1 MIAED
6 ESDDDPFGR
15 GASGQE
21 DVSGSDEDDAEV
33 GDGEEEAVVDPD
45 DVDVDMDAMEGE
57 DKDINSDEAFGEG
70 DEERFEG
77 FTFRE
82 SGKKT
87 STVKEPKKVGKKRVK
102 VQEQGESN
110 DEDLE
115 MIGASESE
123 DDEPDDGT
131 GASDSD
137 DEDAMSIDGSN
148 SDSEDTGSDS
158 GSESDLS
165 SQPPKE
171 PDTDRATLRRMMAE
185 EQKTVLATISSAQ
198 KSDIAKGRAVQ
209 HQRRTFD
216 ALLNTRIRL
225 QKALVAMNSLSA
237 LPPSSQETAS
247 PGNLNTTDSE
257 PPSTTSPDPANDT
270 AILAAETAALTLFTT
285 LSSLRH
291 SLHPST
297 SLPTPTPSTSTPT
310 SQLHAHLSTLDAAA
324 LPHHRATLTKWAQ
337 KTHLVSSLPSS
348 NRLSAAPTTQPLT
361 SVLDAQLQPPNLDR
375 LVARTRVPRSCAPVQ
390 AQSAS
395 ASAKPHK
402 SISTSTSAE
411 TEIVNEH
418 IYDDADFYTLL
429 LRDLVDHK
437 MAHPLHPTSPAAA
450 TDGSA
455 GPGAPGIDARGL
467 RREAKVRRAV
477 DPKASKGRK
486 MRYTVQEKLQNFM
499 AREKRGAWGERQVG
513 ELFGGLL
520 GRRGGLGE
528 EDGEEDGEGIGD
540 GEWEEGLRLFGGGGW
555 DQGR

>member
-1 MIAED
+1 M
-6 ESDDDPFGR
+6 
-15 GASGQE
+15 
-21 DVSGSDEDDAEV
+21 SGSEENEAE
-33 GDGEEEAVVDPD
+33 GGNGEEEAVVDPD
-45 DVDVDMDAMEGE
+45 DIDGDIDTMEGE
-57 DKDINSDEAFGEG
+57 DVDIDSAEAFGDG

-77 FTFRE
+77 FSFRG
-82 SGKKT
+82 SGKKAAA
-87 STVKEPKKVGKKRVK
+87 VKEPKKVGRKRVK
-102 VQEQGESN
+102 VQEQGEST

-115 MIGASESE
+115 MNGASESE
-123 DDEPDDGT
+123 DDELDDGT

-148 SDSEDTGSDS
+148 SDSEGTGSDS

-171 PDTDRATLRRMMAE
+171 PDTDRATIRRMMAE

-237 LPPSSQETAS
+237 LPPSSQEPATPAD
-247 PGNLNTTDSE
+247 PTTTDSE
-257 PPSTTSPDPANDT
+257 PPSTTSLDPANDA

-297 SLPTPTPSTSTPT
+297 SLPTPTPTPSTSTPT
-310 SQLHAHLSTLDAAA
+310 SQLHTHLSTLDAAA

-348 NRLSAAPTTQPLT
+348 NRLSAGPTTQPLT

-375 LVARTRVPRSCAPVQ
+375 LIARTRVPRSCAPVQ

-395 ASAKPHK
+395 ASAKPPK
-402 SISTSTSAE
+402 SILTSTEAE
-411 TEIVNEH
+411 NAIEH

-437 MAHPLHPTSPAAA
+437 MAHPSLSASPAAA
-450 TDGSA
+450 IDGSA
-455 GPGAPGIDARGL
+455 GPGIDVRGL

-477 DPKASKGRK
+477 DTKASKGRK
-486 MRYTVQEKLQNFM
+486 MRYSVQEKLQNFM
-499 AREKRGAWGERQVG
+499 AREERGVWGERQVG

-528 EDGEEDGEGIGD
+528 EEGEGDAEGSGDGEG
-540 GEWEEGLRLFGGGGW
+540 EEGLRLFGRGGG

>member
-21 DVSGSDEDDAEV
+21 DVSGSEENEAE
-33 GDGEEEAVVDPD
+33 GGNGEEEAVVDPE

-57 DKDINSDEAFGEG
+57 DVDIDSAEAFGDG

-77 FTFRE
+77 FSFRG
-82 SGKKT
+82 SGKKAAA
-87 STVKEPKKVGKKRVK
+87 VKEPKKVGKKRVK
-102 VQEQGESN
+102 VQEQGEST

-115 MIGASESE
+115 MNGALESE
-123 DDEPDDGT
+123 DDDLDDGT

-148 SDSEDTGSDS
+148 SDSDDTGSDP

-171 PDTDRATLRRMMAE
+171 PDTDRATIRRMMAE

-225 QKALVAMNSLSA
+225 QKALVVMNSLSA
-237 LPPSSQETAS
+237 LPPSSREPAT
-247 PGNLNTTDSE
+247 PPDPTTTDSK
-257 PPSTTSPDPANDT
+257 PPSTTYPDPVNNT

-297 SLPTPTPSTSTPT
+297 SLPTPTPSTSTPA
-310 SQLHAHLSTLDAAA
+310 SELHAHLSTLDAAA

-337 KTHLVSSLPSS
+337 KTHLISSLPSS
-348 NRLSAAPTTQPLT
+348 NRLSAGPTTQPLT

-375 LVARTRVPRSCAPVQ
+375 LIARTRVPRSCAPVQ

-402 SISTSTSAE
+402 STPTPTSTSTSTNIANAND
-411 TEIVNEH
+411 NED

-437 MAHPLHPTSPAAA
+437 MAHPSLSASPAAA
-450 TDGSA
+450 IDGSA
-455 GPGAPGIDARGL
+455 GPGIDVRGL
-467 RREAKVRRAV
+467 RREAKARRAV
-477 DPKASKGRK
+477 DTKASKGRK

-499 AREKRGAWGERQVG
+499 AREERGVWGERQVG

-528 EDGEEDGEGIGD
+528 GDGDVEEDGD
-540 GEWEEGLRLFGGGGW
+540 GEGEEGLRLFGGGGG
-555 DQGR
+555 D